1 MFRGPAPD
9 RGPAVTSVPARA
21 VPSTG
26 RPAYPAV
33 ALAVAGTAAAV
44 GAAEATNAV
53 ARS

>member
-1 MFRGPAPD
+1 MFRGRAPD

-33 ALAVAGTAAAV
+33 ALAMAGAAAV
-44 GAAEATNAV
+44 EAAEATNAV